1 MSRPTSFSWNS
12 AAGSQRRGT
21 EGPQANQLR
30 ADSTAPANRWVDDPA
45 ELRRNLRDLVALTA
59 LPAIWLGQSPQV
71 IVESFTDALL
81 RTLRVDF
88 VYARLPA
95 AGESGSLIEAL
106 SIDPRASDLSP
117 SDIAAGLRT
126 FPLSNGFAFPAPI
139 SSTGVAVGL
148 APASIGPP
156 GPTSGIVV
164 AGMRRA
170 DFPSSYDRL
179 LVRVGANQLAIALQG
194 AELRA
199 VQERQR
205 LARDLHD
212 SVSQALYAIVL
223 DIATAQRIGAA
234 DPTRLEAILR
244 DAHALAEAGL
254 AEMRALI
261 FELRPEFLRQEGLV
275 AALQRQVAAVR
286 ARHQLSI
293 VVNATDEPEAAP
305 AIKEALYRVGQ
316 EALNNIAKHAGA
328 RAVVIT
334 LEESGAELVLRVRD
348 DGRGFDAAKSFPGHL
363 GLHSM
368 RERAA
373 SVGGVILINSV
384 PGQGTEVTIRV
395 PRRKTR

>member
-1 MSRPTSFSWNS
+1 M
-12 AAGSQRRGT
+12 
-21 EGPQANQLR
+21 
-30 ADSTAPANRWVDDPA
+30 DDPV

-71 IVESFTDALL
+71 IVQSFAEALL
-81 RTLRVDF
+81 RTLCVDF

-95 AGESGSLIEAL
+95 VGDFGSLIEAL
-106 SIDPRASDLSP
+106 SIDPRASELSK
-117 SDIAAGLRT
+117 SDIAEELRS
-126 FPLSNGFAFPAPI
+126 FPLSDALAFRAPN
-139 SSTGVAVGL
+139 SSTGTAVSL
-148 APASIGPP
+148 ARAPIGPP
-156 GPTSGIVV
+156 GPASGIVV
-164 AGMRRA
+164 AGMRRV

-212 SVSQALYAIVL
+212 SVSQALYAVVL
-223 DIATAQRIGAA
+223 DIASARRIGGA
-234 DPTRLEAILR
+234 DLSRLEEILR
-244 DAHALAEAGL
+244 DAHTQAEAGL

-261 FELRPEFLRQEGLV
+261 FELRPEFLSQEGLV
-275 AALQRQVAAVR
+275 AALQRQAAAVR

-293 VVNATDEPEAAP
+293 TVNATEEPEAAS
-305 AIKEALYRVGQ
+305 AIKETLYRVGQ

-328 RAVVIT
+328 RAAVIT
-334 LEESGAELVLRVRD
+334 LEATAGELVLRVRD
-348 DGRGFDAAKSFPGHL
+348 DGRGFDAGKSFPGHL

-373 SVGGVILINSV
+373 SVGGVILISSA

-395 PRRKTR
+395 PR

>member
-1 MSRPTSFSWNS
+1 M
-12 AAGSQRRGT
+12 
-21 EGPQANQLR
+21 R
-30 ADSTAPANRWVDDPA
+30 ADRITQPARRSVDDAA

-88 VYARLPA
+88 VSARLPA

-106 SIDPRASDLSP
+106 SLDPRASELSP
-117 SDIAAGLRT
+117 SDIVPALRA
-126 FPLSNGFAFPAPI
+126 FPSSEGFAFPPAI
-139 SSTGVAVGL
+139 GSGGASGGL
-148 APASIGPP
+148 APASIGHPVLAL
-156 GPTSGIVV
+156 GVVV
-164 AGMRRA
+164 AGMRRD

-205 LARDLHD
+205 LSRELHD

-223 DIATAQRIGAA
+223 DIATAQHIGAA
-234 DPTRLEAILR
+234 DPARLEAILR
-244 DAHALAEAGL
+244 DAYGLAEAGL

-261 FELRPEFLRQEGLV
+261 FELRPEFLSQEGLV
-275 AALQRQVAAVR
+275 AALQRQIAAVR

-293 VVNATDEPEAAP
+293 TMDATDEPEAVP

-334 LEESGAELVLRVRD
+334 LE
-348 DGRGFDAAKSFPGHL
+348 
-363 GLHSM
+363 
-368 RERAA
+368 A
-373 SVGGVILINSV
+373 SAG
-384 PGQGTEVTIRV
+384 
-395 PRRKTR
+395 

>member
-1 MSRPTSFSWNS
+1 M
-12 AAGSQRRGT
+12 
-21 EGPQANQLR
+21 
-30 ADSTAPANRWVDDPA
+30 DDPA

-59 LPAIWLGQSPQV
+59 LPAIWLGQSPQA
-71 IVESFTDALL
+71 IVESFADALL

-88 VYARLPA
+88 VYARLPD

-106 SIDPRASDLSP
+106 SVDPRASDLSP
-117 SDIAAGLRT
+117 SEIAARVHSL
-126 FPLSNGFAFPAPI
+126 PLSDGFGFPAPI
-139 SSTGVAVGL
+139 SSTDAMGL

-156 GPTSGIVV
+156 GPASGLVV
-164 AGMRRA
+164 AGMRRV
-170 DFPSSYDRL
+170 DFPTSYDRL

-212 SVSQALYAIVL
+212 SVSQALYAIAL
-223 DIATAQRIGAA
+223 DIATAQRIGGA
-234 DPTRLEAILR
+234 DPTMLEGILR
-244 DAHALAEAGL
+244 DAAALAEAGL

-293 VVNATDEPEAAP
+293 TVNATDEPEVAL

-316 EALNNIAKHAGA
+316 EALNNVAKHAGA

-334 LEESGAELVLRVRD
+334 LDATAGELVLRVRD
-348 DGRGFDAAKSFPGHL
+348 DGRGFDAEKSFPGHL

-373 SVGGVILINSV
+373 SVGGVILISSA
-384 PGQGTEVTIRV
+384 PGQGTELSIRV
-395 PRRKTR
+395 PRHEQA

>member
-1 MSRPTSFSWNS
+1 M
-12 AAGSQRRGT
+12 
-21 EGPQANQLR
+21 R
-30 ADSTAPANRWVDDPA
+30 ADRITQPARRSVDDA
-45 ELRRNLRDLVALTA
+45 DELRRNLRDLVALTA
-59 LPAIWLGQSPQV
+59 LPAIWLGQSPHV

-106 SIDPRASDLSP
+106 SLDPRASELSP
-117 SDIAAGLRT
+117 SDIVPALRA
-126 FPLSNGFAFPAPI
+126 FPSSEGFAFPPAI
-139 SSTGVAVGL
+139 GSAGASVGL
-148 APASIGPP
+148 APASIGHP
-156 GPTSGIVV
+156 GPASGVVV
-164 AGMRRA
+164 AGMRRD

-223 DIATAQRIGAA
+223 DIATALRIGGT
-234 DPTRLEAILR
+234 DPTRLKAILR
-244 DAHALAEAGL
+244 DAQALAEAGL

-261 FELRPEFLRQEGLV
+261 FELRPEFLSQEGLV

-286 ARHQLSI
+286 ARYQLSI
-293 VVNATDEPEAAP
+293 TLDATDEPEAAL

-328 RAVVIT
+328 RAVVIK
-334 LEESGAELVLRVRD
+334 LEARAGELVLRVRD
-348 DGRGFDAAKSFPGHL
+348 DGRGFDAADSFPGHL
-363 GLHSM
+363 GLRSM

-373 SVGGVILINSV
+373 SVGGVIEISSV

-395 PRRKTR
+395 PRAVTA

>member
-1 MSRPTSFSWNS
+1 V
-12 AAGSQRRGT
+12 
-21 EGPQANQLR
+21 R
-30 ADSTAPANRWVDDPA
+30 ADGITAPASRSVDDSA

-59 LPAIWLGQSPQV
+59 LPAIWLGQSPQA

-88 VYARLPA
+88 VYARLPS

-106 SIDPRASDLSP
+106 SLDPRVSDLSP
-117 SDIAAGLRT
+117 SDLARGLRS
-126 FPLSNGFAFPAPI
+126 FSSSEGFAFPPPI
-139 SSTGVAVGL
+139 SSAGASVGL
-148 APASIGPP
+148 APASIGL
-156 GPTSGIVV
+156 SGSASGVVV
-164 AGMRRA
+164 AGMRG
-170 DFPSSYDRL
+170 DNFPSSYDRL
-179 LVRVGANQLAIALQG
+179 LVRVGANQLATALQG

-199 VQERQR
+199 VHERQR

-223 DIATAQRIGAA
+223 DIATAQRIGSANPA
-234 DPTRLEAILR
+234 RLEAILR
-244 DAHALAEAGL
+244 DAQALAEAGL

-261 FELRPEFLRQEGLV
+261 FELRPEFLSKEGLV
-275 AALQRQVAAVR
+275 AALQRQAAAVR
-286 ARHQLSI
+286 ARHHLLI
-293 VVNATDEPEAAP
+293 TVDATDEPEAAP

-328 RAVVIT
+328 REAAIT
-334 LEESGAELVLRVRD
+334 LEASADELVLRVRD
-348 DGRGFDAAKSFPGHL
+348 DGHGFDAADSFPGHL

-373 SVGGVILINSV
+373 SVGGVIEIISA

-395 PRRKTR
+395 PRPAAA

>member
-1 MSRPTSFSWNS
+1 
-12 AAGSQRRGT
+12 
-21 EGPQANQLR
+21 
-30 ADSTAPANRWVDDPA
+30 VDDAA

-71 IVESFTDALL
+71 IVEGFTDALL

-95 AGESGSLIEAL
+95 AGESGSLIEAISL
-106 SIDPRASDLSP
+106 DPRATELSP
-117 SDIAAGLRT
+117 SEIARGLRS
-126 FPLSNGFAFPAPI
+126 FPSSEGLVFPPPI
-139 SSTGVAVGL
+139 SSAGAAVGL
-148 APASIGPP
+148 APASIGHP
-156 GPTSGIVV
+156 GPASGLVV
-164 AGMRRA
+164 AGMRRD

-223 DIATAQRIGAA
+223 DIASAQRIGGA

-244 DAHALAEAGL
+244 DAQALAEAGL

-275 AALQRQVAAVR
+275 AALQRQAAAVR

-293 VVNATDEPEAAP
+293 TVDADEPEAAP
-305 AIKEALYRVGQ
+305 AIKEALYRIGQ

-328 RAVVIT
+328 RAAVIT
-334 LEESGAELVLRVRD
+334 LKASAGELVLRVRD

-373 SVGGVILINSV
+373 SVGGVIEISSA
-384 PGQGTEVTIRV
+384 PWQGTEVTTRV
-395 PRRKTR
+395 PRPVTA

>member
-1 MSRPTSFSWNS
+1 M
-12 AAGSQRRGT
+12 
-21 EGPQANQLR
+21 
-30 ADSTAPANRWVDDPA
+30 DDAA
-45 ELRRNLRDLVALTA
+45 ELRRDLRDLVALTA

-95 AGESGSLIEAL
+95 AGGSGSLIEAL
-106 SIDPRASDLSP
+106 SLDPQASDLAA
-117 SDIAAGLRT
+117 SDIAHGLRSV
-126 FPLSNGFAFPAPI
+126 PSSEGPAFPPPI
-139 SSTGVAVGL
+139 SSSGASVGL
-148 APASIGPP
+148 ASASIGPP
-156 GPTSGIVV
+156 GPASGIVV
-164 AGMRRA
+164 AGMRRD

-205 LARDLHD
+205 LSRELHD

-234 DPTRLEAILR
+234 DPARLEAILR
-244 DAHALAEAGL
+244 DAYAQAEAGL

-261 FELRPEFLRQEGLV
+261 FELRPEFLSQEGLV

-293 VVNATDEPEAAP
+293 TMDATDEPEADP
-305 AIKEALYRVGQ
+305 AVKEALYRVGQ
-316 EALNNIAKHAGA
+316 EALNNIAKHASA

-334 LEESGAELVLRVRD
+334 LEASASELVLRVRD
-348 DGRGFDAAKSFPGHL
+348 DGRGFDAGKSFPGHL
-363 GLHSM
+363 GLRSM

-373 SVGGVILINSV
+373 SVGGVILISSA

-395 PRRKTR
+395 PRLKTA

>member
-1 MSRPTSFSWNS
+1 
-12 AAGSQRRGT
+12 
-21 EGPQANQLR
+21 
-30 ADSTAPANRWVDDPA
+30 VDDAA

-95 AGESGSLIEAL
+95 ADESGSLIEAL
-106 SIDPRASDLSP
+106 SLDPRASDLAASG
-117 SDIAAGLRT
+117 IAGGLRS
-126 FPLSNGFAFPAPI
+126 FPSLEGFAFPPPI
-139 SSTGVAVGL
+139 SSTGASVGL
-148 APASIGPP
+148 ASASIGPP
-156 GPTSGIVV
+156 GPASGIVV
-164 AGMRRA
+164 AGMRRD

-205 LARDLHD
+205 LSRELHD

-223 DIATAQRIGAA
+223 DIATAQHIGAA
-234 DPTRLEAILR
+234 DPARLEAILR
-244 DAHALAEAGL
+244 DAYGLAEAGL

-261 FELRPEFLRQEGLV
+261 FELRPEFLSQEGLV
-275 AALQRQVAAVR
+275 AALQRQIAAVR

-293 VVNATDEPEAAP
+293 TMDATDEPEAVP

-334 LEESGAELVLRVRD
+334 LEASAGELVLRVRD
-348 DGRGFDAAKSFPGHL
+348 DGRGFDAGKSFPGHL
-363 GLHSM
+363 GLRSM

-373 SVGGVILINSV
+373 SVGGVILISSA

-395 PRRKTR
+395 PRRETA

>member
-1 MSRPTSFSWNS
+1 
-12 AAGSQRRGT
+12 
-21 EGPQANQLR
+21 L
-30 ADSTAPANRWVDDPA
+30 DDAA

-88 VYARLPA
+88 LYARLPA
-95 AGESGSLIEAL
+95 AGESGSLIEAVSL
-106 SIDPRASDLSP
+106 DPRASDLSA
-117 SDIAAGLRT
+117 SDIAAELRSFRSSEGLV
-126 FPLSNGFAFPAPI
+126 FPPPI
-139 SSTGVAVGL
+139 SSTGTAMGL
-148 APASIGPP
+148 ASASIGLP
-156 GPTSGIVV
+156 GPASGVVV
-164 AGMRRA
+164 AGMRRD
-170 DFPSSYDRL
+170 DFPSSNDRL

-223 DIATAQRIGAA
+223 DIATAQRIGGA
-234 DPTRLEAILR
+234 DPTRLEAILK
-244 DAHALAEAGL
+244 DAHSLAEAGL

-261 FELRPEFLRQEGLV
+261 FELRPEFLNQEGLV
-275 AALQRQVAAVR
+275 GALQRQVAAVR

-293 VVNATDEPEAAP
+293 TLNATDEPEAVP

-316 EALNNIAKHAGA
+316 EALNNAAKHAGA
-328 RAVVIT
+328 QAVVIT
-334 LEESGAELVLRVRD
+334 LEASAGELVLRVRD
-348 DGRGFDAAKSFPGHL
+348 DGRGFHPGKSFPGHL
-363 GLHSM
+363 GLRSM

-373 SVGGVILINSV
+373 SVGGVVAISSA
-384 PGQGTEVTIRV
+384 PGQGTEVTFRV
-395 PRRKTR
+395 PRPETA

>member
-1 MSRPTSFSWNS
+1 
-12 AAGSQRRGT
+12 
-21 EGPQANQLR
+21 
-30 ADSTAPANRWVDDPA
+30 V
-45 ELRRNLRDLVALTA
+45 
-59 LPAIWLGQSPQV
+59 
-71 IVESFTDALL
+71 
-81 RTLRVDF
+81 
-88 VYARLPA
+88 
-95 AGESGSLIEAL
+95 IEAL
-106 SIDPRASDLSP
+106 SVDPRATELSAPDLAHELRSF
-117 SDIAAGLRT
+117 SLSEGL
-126 FPLSNGFAFPAPI
+126 AFPPPI
-139 SSTGVAVGL
+139 SSAGVSVGL
-148 APASIGPP
+148 APASIGHP
-156 GPTSGIVV
+156 GPASGLVV
-164 AGMRRA
+164 AGMRRD

-223 DIATAQRIGAA
+223 DIATAQRIGGA
-234 DPTRLEAILR
+234 DPTRLDAILR
-244 DAHALAEAGL
+244 DAQALAEAGL

-261 FELRPEFLRQEGLV
+261 FELRPEFLSQEGLV
-275 AALQRQVAAVR
+275 AALQRQAAAVR

-293 VVNATDEPEAAP
+293 TVDATEEPEAAP
-305 AIKEALYRVGQ
+305 AIKEALYRIGQ

-334 LEESGAELVLRVRD
+334 LEASAGELVLRVRD

-373 SVGGVILINSV
+373 SVGGVIVISSA
-384 PGQGTEVTIRV
+384 PKQGTEVTIRV
-395 PRRKTR
+395 PHPVS